1 MKSLGTRHAISI
13 GTSPSPHTRL
23 LGQQRAAHRLRHAA
37 VVVKDEH
44 DRRPL
49 EEDKIEHLVEMPW
62 RIRIARFEHYEVTAA
77 PIRGR
82 RNVTPGTTPQRFVRF
97 VERRGGGGRRGI
109 VSQIASERGTGGGIA
124 SERGSRHKR
133 NTPPFLPSPC
143 RASHHERSSPP
154 FLPPLAASTAV
165 TARRG
170 GASDGGARRAR
181 APHRPQQR
189 TRLIERDAR
198 VGDHEQHG
206 LRRGGEDSAVRHDG
220 RLKPTT
226 HAGVTVAR
234 PIAAAARPR
243 ARASRVSTPTSSRR
257 PRAASAGACR
267 ARSEPA
273 SSVALWFHL
282 CATHAGWR
290 HSLTTL
296 SCRPGGGGDN
306 SKRVRQ

>member
-1 MKSLGTRHAISI
+1 M
-13 GTSPSPHTRL
+13 
-23 LGQQRAAHRLRHAA
+23 
-37 VVVKDEH
+37 
-44 DRRPL
+44 
-49 EEDKIEHLVEMPW
+49 
-62 RIRIARFEHYEVTAA
+62 
-77 PIRGR
+77 
-82 RNVTPGTTPQRFVRF
+82 
-97 VERRGGGGRRGI
+97 
-109 VSQIASERGTGGGIA
+109 SQIASERGTGGGIA

-133 NTPPFLPSPC
+133 NTPPFRPSPR

-154 FLPPLAASTAV
+154 LLPPLAASTAV

-234 PIAAAARPR
+234 PIASRR
-243 ARASRVSTPTSSRR
+243 QTARASIASVDAHVITPTSRSFRR
-257 PRAASAGACR
+257 RMPSSIGTCVIGCVVVSPVCNPRWVAPLSHHSLVQAWWGRGQQQARAAVSDEMTRTCESSR
-267 ARSEPA
+267 AAE
-273 SSVALWFHL
+273 
-282 CATHAGWR
+282 
-290 HSLTTL
+290 
-296 SCRPGGGGDN
+296 RP
-306 SKRVRQ
+306 